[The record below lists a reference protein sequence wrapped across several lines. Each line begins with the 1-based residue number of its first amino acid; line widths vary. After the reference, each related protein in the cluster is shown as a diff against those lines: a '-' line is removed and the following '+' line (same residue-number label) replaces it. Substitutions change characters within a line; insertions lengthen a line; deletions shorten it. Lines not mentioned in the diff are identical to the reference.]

1 MRPKVTGSILRV
13 PDQKMKKA
21 TKRDQILAVVSIVVV
36 VMLIGLFWENNFLLT
51 LLVAAYTAFLLILWH
66 ETEDLR
72 CLIFVVVVGTASEI
86 ISVSFGAWTYNNPT
100 FLGIPIWLP
109 LTWGI
114 AVLCLRRFIIGLKG
128 NEI

>member
-1 MRPKVTGSILRV
+1 MLTGKI
-13 PDQKMKKA
+13 MKHE
-21 TKRDQILAVVSIVVV
+21 TRRDQVLAVVSIVVV
-36 VMLIGLFWENNFLLT
+36 VLLIALFWENNVVLT
-51 LLVAAYTAFLLILWH
+51 LFVAAYTAFLLKLWH

-72 CLIFVVVVGTASEI
+72 CLVFVVVVGTVSEI
-86 ISVSFGAWTYNNPT
+86 VSVHFGAWTYNNPT

-128 NEI
+128 NDI

>member
-1 MRPKVTGSILRV
+1 
-13 PDQKMKKA
+13 MKQE
-21 TKRDQILAVVSIVVV
+21 TKRDQVLAVVSIVVV
-36 VMLIGLFWENNFLLT
+36 VLLIGLFWENNFILT
-51 LLVAAYTAFLLILWH
+51 LFVAAYTTFLLKIWH

-72 CLIFVVVVGTASEI
+72 CLIFVVIVGTASEI
-86 ISVSFGAWTYNNPT
+86 VSVSFGAWTYNNPS

-114 AVLCLRRFIIGLKG
+114 AVLCLRRFIIGLNG